1 MKVWHLAQNGGG
13 AVKKTK
19 RKAKAHIETKGT
31 KIQTKLTFQKV
42 VKVQKGVIVSDDDE

>member
-13 AVKKTK
+13 GVTKTK
-19 RKAKAHIETKGT
+19 RKARARTDTKDT

-42 VKVQKGVIVSDDDE
+42 AKVQKGVIVSDDDE